1 MEFAL
6 EYGFREMVV
15 EGDNLSVMSALELK
29 KSLSSRVGHIIQ
41 HVLCLPNG
49 FRWSQVQFTKRNAN
63 TVTHLLASYAKQL
76 SHDVIWTE
84 ESPRPVLREII
95 GSFGSTID
103 VVPSGSCQPNKK
115 VSRGYF
121 SN

>member
-1 MEFAL
+1 MEC
-6 EYGFREMVV
+6 GFTEMVA
-15 EGDNLSVMSALELK
+15 EGDNQSVMSALEQK

-41 HVLCLPNG
+41 DVLCLPNG

-63 TVTHLLASYAKQL
+63 TVTYLLARYAKQV

-95 GSFGSTID
+95 GSFESTID
-103 VVPSGSCQPNKK
+103 VFPSGSCQPNKK
-115 VSRGYF
+115 VSRGHF